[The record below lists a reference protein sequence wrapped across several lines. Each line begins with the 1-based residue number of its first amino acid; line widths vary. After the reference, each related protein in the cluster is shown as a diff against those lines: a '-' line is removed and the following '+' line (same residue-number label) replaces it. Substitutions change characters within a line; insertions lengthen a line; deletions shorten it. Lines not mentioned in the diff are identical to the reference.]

1 MSKLGD
7 FFSDDLRKNFS
18 QRNVKVGSVLKLKVE
33 DTKPP
38 KVKFFIIIGQN
49 IEGFSLATLYIN
61 SDINFNVNFS
71 QDLIDLQVPIS
82 KEDYNFLEHNSYVDC
97 SKLMFKDR
105 EEIESIL
112 SRRPEAFV
120 DELNNKQISYLKEV
134 IKKSTTIKG
143 KIKKRYGFYE

>member
-1 MSKLGD
+1 MANLAD
-7 FFSDDLRKNFS
+7 FFSDDLRKDFS

-38 KVKFFIIIGQN
+38 KVKIFIIIGQN

-61 SDINFNVNFS
+61 TDINFNINFS
-71 QDLIDLQVPIS
+71 QELIDLQIPIS
-82 KEDYNFLEHNSYVDC
+82 KKDYSFLDHNSYVDC
-97 SKLMFKDR
+97 SKLMFKDKS
-105 EEIESIL
+105 EIEHIL
-112 SRRPEAFV
+112 SQRPEAFV
-120 DELNNKQISYLKEV
+120 NELDEKQISFFKEV